1 MNSRKGIPRAAA
13 GRVVP
18 VVIVALLVAVGMSV
32 TAVAAATASR
42 SGKAMSKKQPCQIS
56 SRTGQRTIPLVD
68 QGQSRPF
75 LLRVPQGYDGRH
87 YDGRHRVRLVLNLH
101 LSGFN
106 GAQQMAISQ
115 MGPVADR
122 RGFAVAAP
130 DGAVAL
136 GGSGYTWNIPGVPSP
151 SFRPPVPAGTPNDE
165 QYLMHVI
172 RAAKRSLCINDKRIY
187 VAGYSA
193 GAQMASKMAC
203 DHAGKIAAIAP
214 VSGLRA
220 GVPKQTSSGGWQPD
234 GKTCRPDQPVPI
246 LAFHGT
252 ADPLVPYAG
261 DDDPGWGYGAETAL
275 ARWAKINRCR
285 RGRRSAAVTES
296 VSVISYSKCEA
307 HGAVR
312 LYREDGAGHTWPG
325 STFPAIGPI
334 DQTVNASALIL
345 RFFAEHPL
353 RN

>member
-1 MNSRKGIPRAAA
+1 MKISERRISTRTALRLGVVVAILGAYAVAMSSSSAAA
-13 GRVVP
+13 R
-18 VVIVALLVAVGMSV
+18 
-32 TAVAAATASR
+32 
-42 SGKAMSKKQPCQIS
+42 SKKQPCQIS

-101 LSGFN
+101 PSGFN
-106 GAQQMAISQ
+106 GAQQMAISE

-136 GGSGYTWNIPGVPSP
+136 GGSGYTWNIPGPSP

-165 QYLMHVI
+165 QYLLHVI

-187 VAGYSA
+187 VAGYSG

-234 GKTCRPDQPVPI
+234 GRTCRPDRPVPI

-252 ADPLVPYAG
+252 ADPLARYAG
-261 DDDPGWGYGAETAL
+261 DDDPGWGYGP
-275 ARWAKINRCR
+275 RPRSR
-285 RGRRSAAVTES
+285 DGRRSIDVAV
-296 VSVISYSKCEA
+296 VGEA
-307 HGAVR
+307 R
-312 LYREDGAGHTWPG
+312 RSLSR
-325 STFPAIGPI
+325 
-334 DQTVNASALIL
+334 
-345 RFFAEHPL
+345 
-353 RN
+353 